1 MDIYKVLGYSTVGDF
16 ERARTSEQKEARMAE
31 IKKAASDLFDE
42 VPYSE
47 ITLTTI
53 AKRLSWTRAN
63 LYRYVSTKEE
73 IFLDLI
79 EERMRAYYADLDAAF
94 KEGCSYSLETTAE
107 VWAGIIEANQQ
118 YFMMGHIMWAIVET
132 NVTPERL
139 VEFRKGYIRYSA
151 NMLGWI
157 TETFGLDRKAA
168 CGVILSIYYHGAG
181 QVCSAFANS
190 SI

>member
-1 MDIYKVLGYSTVGDF
+1 
-16 ERARTSEQKEARMAE
+16 MAE

-79 EERMRAYYADLDAAF
+79 EDRMCAYYADLDAAF

-107 VWAGIIEANQQ
+107 VWAGIIEANQR
-118 YFMMGHIMWAIVET
+118 YFMMGHIMWAIVE
-132 NVTPERL
+132 
-139 VEFRKGYIRYSA
+139 FRRGYIRYSA

-168 CGVILSIYYHGAG
+168 YGAILSIYYHGAG
-181 QVCSAFANS
+181 QVCSAFADS
-190 SI
+190 AI

>member
-1 MDIYKVLGYSTVGDF
+1 
-16 ERARTSEQKEARMAE
+16 MAE

-79 EERMRAYYADLDAAF
+79 EDRMCAYYADLDAAF

-107 VWAGIIEANQQ
+107 VWAGIIEANQR
-118 YFMMGHIMWAIVET
+118 YFMMGHI
-132 NVTPERL
+132 
-139 VEFRKGYIRYSA
+139 
-151 NMLGWI
+151 
-157 TETFGLDRKAA
+157 
-168 CGVILSIYYHGAG
+168 ILR
-181 QVCSAFANS
+181 CSEKYDYMIFQADCF
-190 SI
+190 

>member
-1 MDIYKVLGYSTVGDF
+1 
-16 ERARTSEQKEARMAE
+16 MAE

-79 EERMRAYYADLDAAF
+79 EDCMRAYYADLDAAF

-107 VWAGIIEANQQ
+107 VWAGIIEANQR

-139 VEFRKGYIRYSA
+139 VEFRRGYIRYSV

-168 CGVILSIYYHGAG
+168 YGAILSIYYHGAG
-181 QVCSAFANS
+181 QVCSAFADS
-190 SI
+190 AI

>member
-1 MDIYKVLGYSTVGDF
+1 
-16 ERARTSEQKEARMAE
+16 MAK

-168 CGVILSIYYHGAG
+168 YGVILSIYYHGAG

>member
-1 MDIYKVLGYSTVGDF
+1 
-16 ERARTSEQKEARMAE
+16 MAE

-79 EERMRAYYADLDAAF
+79 EDRMRAYYADLDAAF
-94 KEGCSYSLETTAE
+94 KPKFCLR
-107 VWAGIIEANQQ
+107 V
-118 YFMMGHIMWAIVET
+118 MGA
-132 NVTPERL
+132 
-139 VEFRKGYIRYSA
+139 
-151 NMLGWI
+151 
-157 TETFGLDRKAA
+157 
-168 CGVILSIYYHGAG
+168 
-181 QVCSAFANS
+181 
-190 SI
+190 

>member
-1 MDIYKVLGYSTVGDF
+1 
-16 ERARTSEQKEARMAE
+16 MAE

-79 EERMRAYYADLDAAF
+79 EDRMCAYYADLDAAF

-107 VWAGIIEANQQ
+107 V
-118 YFMMGHIMWAIVET
+118 
-132 NVTPERL
+132 
-139 VEFRKGYIRYSA
+139 
-151 NMLGWI
+151 
-157 TETFGLDRKAA
+157 
-168 CGVILSIYYHGAG
+168 
-181 QVCSAFANS
+181 
-190 SI
+190 